1 MLDGDLTRL
10 ESFSRSK
17 RLNVLKSLIAF
28 SKFLGCYESFKA
40 RIRNHGIRWQSQD
53 SFSSFLRMA
62 NSGNGLR
69 EWIRECLRV
78 LDDRGRL
85 LLLLALASGLRKSE
99 CFKSFNLIIRLNR
112 EGRLS
117 EYYNPS
123 LQVLEHFRFEKL
135 FIRRTKNVYISFIP
149 RSLVDR
155 IAASKPVSYPSI
167 RNRLKKRGLGTRL
180 NELRDHYATFMVQHG
195 LIREEVDLLQGR
207 IGKTIFMRNYFSPS
221 LQDLGQRTIAAVNSL
236 LEDLEIEL

>member
-1 MLDGDLTRL
+1 
-10 ESFSRSK
+10 
-17 RLNVLKSLIAF
+17 
-28 SKFLGCYESFKA
+28 
-40 RIRNHGIRWQSQD
+40 
-53 SFSSFLRMA
+53 MA
-62 NSGNGLR
+62 NSGNGLS
-69 EWIRECLRV
+69 EWIQKCLRL

-85 LLLLALASGLRKSE
+85 LMLLALSTGLRKSE

-117 EYYNPS
+117 EYYNPG

-155 IAASKPVSYPSI
+155 IAASKPVSYPAI
-167 RNRLKKRGLGTRL
+167 RNRLKKRGMKIRL
-180 NELRDHYATFMVQHG
+180 NEIRDHYATFMVQHG

-207 IGKTIFMRNYFSPS
+207 IGKTVFMRNYFSPS
-221 LQDLGQRTIAAVNSL
+221 LQDLGQRTLSALNRM
-236 LEDLEIEL
+236 LEDLQVEL